1 MLSFLTE
8 FVRQFLWAFTAS
20 APYFLIGLLAAGI
33 LRVFV
38 PDSLLVRWLGGS
50 RRRGVL
56 TASLLGVPLPICSCG
71 IVPLSITMRRK
82 GAGRGATMAFLIST
96 PETGVPSIALTW
108 GLLGPVMAV
117 ARPLV
122 SWITAVL
129 AGWFLEA
136 ADDEAGSLE
145 GQESLPDDDGVLVD
159 PLPPDTCSCGEEGGE
174 QPRAGDG
181 GEAGTDEATPP
192 AAPPAESGVLART
205 GEALRYGFVEL
216 LSELSLWLLIG
227 LLLTALI
234 AAALPD
240 GLLQGKLLGTGLPAM
255 FLAIAIG
262 MPLYMCASGSTPMA
276 AALVAKGVSPGAAL
290 VFLLTGP
297 ATNLATI
304 TMVRRVYGDRFL
316 RIYLGTIAGV
326 AVLAGL
332 GFNALLAATGWP
344 VLARVGGDELGEV
357 GAVGLLSSLLLAAL
371 IGINLW
377 RTGLSRPLGELRESS
392 VALALLLWRGRDGRR
407 PWRRVAL
414 TAAAVAAILWLG
426 TALTQVAPG
435 ERGVVRRF
443 GAVQSELLE
452 PGLHLHLPR
461 PLDRVDLCDVD
472 GVRVVELGFR
482 TRDGF
487 RVRDPAVAGEL
498 DLISGDENLVDIT
511 ATLEYRATDPRAFL
525 FGAVEPEETVRQAV
539 ISAVN
544 ETLVDRGIDAVLTTE
559 RAPVQE
565 EALARAQDQLAPYG
579 LGVELVA
586 LRLMDVHA
594 PAQVHDAFREV
605 ASAQEDA
612 ATTINTALGERERA
626 LAGARG
632 QASSTRLSAR
642 ADAETGRAR
651 AEGEAAAFSA
661 LVEAADGTRAG
672 TRRRLYLEA
681 IERVLPGR
689 SKVVRPG
696 ATAGSF
702 ELWLVPATDDDE
714 GTGRD
719 TIRVPT
725 LPQAPGDPESVEID
739 LGAGP

>member
-1 MLSFLTE
+1 MWSFLTE

-117 ARPLV
+117 ARPLA

-145 GQESLPDDDGVLVD
+145 GQESLPDVDGDLDD
-159 PLPPDTCSCGEEGGE
+159 PQAPDSCGCGEEPCAGE
-174 QPRAGDG
+174 G
-181 GEAGTDEATPP
+181 GEARTGEGGPPVSPP
-192 AAPPAESGVLART
+192 ADSGLVART
-205 GEALRYGFVEL
+205 AEALRYGFVEL

-240 GLLQGKLLGTGLPAM
+240 GLLEGKLLGTGLPAM

-262 MPLYMCASGSTPMA
+262 LPLYMCASGSTPMA

-304 TMVRRVYGDRFL
+304 TMVRKVYGDRFL
-316 RIYLGTIAGV
+316 RIYLGTIGGV

-407 PWRRVAL
+407 PWRRIAL
-414 TAAAVAAILWLG
+414 AAAAVAAILWLG

-443 GAVQSELLE
+443 GAVQSALLE

-511 ATLEYRATDPRAFL
+511 ATLEYRASDPRAFL
-525 FGAVEPEETVRQAV
+525 FGAVEPEETVRHAV
-539 ISAVN
+539 IAAVN

-559 RAPVQE
+559 RAAVQE

-632 QASSTRLSAR
+632 QASSTRLTAR
-642 ADAETGRAR
+642 ATAVTERAR

-661 LVEAADGTRAG
+661 LVEAAEGTRAG
-672 TRRRLYLEA
+672 TQRRLYLEA

-689 SKVVRPG
+689 SKVIRPG
-696 ATAGSF
+696 ANAGSF
-702 ELWLVPATDDDE
+702 ELWLVPAADDE
-714 GTGRD
+714 EGAGRN